1 MFLED
6 GVTLRSFLSL
16 QLHSTS
22 KNGDTSCLRPI
33 IAGREILT
41 AQVRANSVIPRSGS
55 PDPQWVQVKQNECQ
69 THRQP
74 CILPPQAVTKSL
86 VTETSSGINGTPTA
100 KAATNS
106 LHFLP

>member
-16 QLHSTS
+16 QLHHIS
-22 KNGDTSCLRPI
+22 KNGDNSCHR
-33 IAGREILT
+33 AGREILT
-41 AQVRANSVIPRSGS
+41 APIRANLVSPDVS
-55 PDPQWVQVKQNECQ
+55 PDPQWVQDKQNDCQ
-69 THRQP
+69 VHRQT
-74 CILPPQAVTKSL
+74 CVLPLQAVTKSS

-100 KAATNS
+100 KAATNP